1 LAQRWLVLWHSLT
14 GWKFGRRMLSLA
26 GRTSRYAVQ
35 IGKRL
40 LKSLNFEAMR

>member
-1 LAQRWLVLWHSLT
+1 MLVL
-14 GWKFGRRMLSLA
+14 RLA
-26 GRTSRYAVQ
+26 ADRSSSSGCSGYAVQ